1 MASANW
7 MKATTQ
13 KAGAMKKHLGQIERI
28 QGNHSNKDIDK
39 SLSVNNYSIGCS
51 DYAEA
56 LASMKRRTKEVDAV
70 IPPKR
75 IRKDRVTCCFIELP
89 CPRRLTQCG
98 QSDDFFKLAYDE
110 LCAFFGN
117 ENVHGGFVHK
127 DEVHRYVDKDKKMRV
142 SMEHMH
148 VLVSAYTPEKGING
162 KAFETKSR
170 LKTLNDNLDDM
181 CVKQFRVKLN
191 TKETPEHKSVE
202 RLKEETK
209 LRNDAFLLQCDV
221 NTLNVQKQKLSET
234 LDEFRKEYQEKSE
247 ELLKKNKEIRGRKYA
262 VTVQEDELIDKQN
275 QLQSDITQAKKW
287 LQNRSEELDKR
298 EVALNSRETAL
309 DGREAQ
315 LQADTAQVKKRL
327 QERSEELDKR
337 EVALNS
343 KETALNGRKAQLQ
356 ANTAKAEKRLQNRS
370 EELDKREVAL
380 NSKET
385 ALNGREAQLQAD
397 TAQAEKQ
404 LQERSA
410 KLSEREAALNDE
422 KIEIDSIREATKKG
436 YNDMVKKTMA
446 TFDKLDSEL
455 EEPKNKG
462 FFKKKQ
468 ETVVINK
475 QTADNMSLMRKEI
488 IPIMNK
494 FIKAPADLE
503 AERKELEE
511 KKEQFDELV
520 EQKVEQKFN
529 EEIFKFAKNYNL
541 LSNYLTFLD
550 LKYPKLG
557 INQFLEHDFRHM
569 QGAVKPKNGEEL
581 FARHQKQQEVRE
593 KLIEKELLRRKMED
607 RQKTIQ
613 RNDDFDFEL

>member
-13 KAGAMKKHLGQIERI
+13 KAGAMKKHLGQAERI

-56 LASMKRRTKEVDAV
+56 LASMKRRTKAVDAV

-181 CVKQFRVKLN
+181 CVKQFGVKFN

-247 ELLKKNKEIRGRKYA
+247 ELLKKNKEIRGRKHA
-262 VTVQEDELIDKQN
+262 ITVQEDELIDKQN

-309 DGREAQ
+309 NGREAQ
-315 LQADTAQVKKRL
+315 LKADTAQAEKQL

-337 EVALNS
+337 EIALNS
-343 KETALNGRKAQLQ
+343 KETALKGKETQLQ
-356 ANTAKAEKRLQNRS
+356 SDIAH
-370 EELDKREVAL
+370 
-380 NSKET
+380 
-385 ALNGREAQLQAD
+385 
-397 TAQAEKQ
+397 AEKQ

-494 FIKAPADLE
+494 FIKVPVDLE
-503 AERKELEE
+503 AERKKLEE

-520 EQKVEQKFN
+520 EQKFN
-529 EEIFKFAKNYNL
+529 EKVSKFAKNYNL
-541 LSNYLTFLD
+541 LGNYLTFLD

>member
-1 MASANW
+1 
-7 MKATTQ
+7 
-13 KAGAMKKHLGQIERI
+13 
-28 QGNHSNKDIDK
+28 
-39 SLSVNNYSIGCS
+39 
-51 DYAEA
+51 
-56 LASMKRRTKEVDAV
+56 
-70 IPPKR
+70 
-75 IRKDRVTCCFIELP
+75 
-89 CPRRLTQCG
+89 
-98 QSDDFFKLAYDE
+98 
-110 LCAFFGN
+110 
-117 ENVHGGFVHK
+117 
-127 DEVHRYVDKDKKMRV
+127 
-142 SMEHMH
+142 MEHMH

-181 CVKQFRVKLN
+181 CVKQFGVKLN

-287 LQNRSEELDKR
+287 
-298 EVALNSRETAL
+298 
-309 DGREAQ
+309 
-315 LQADTAQVKKRL
+315 
-327 QERSEELDKR
+327 
-337 EVALNS
+337 
-343 KETALNGRKAQLQ
+343 
-356 ANTAKAEKRLQNRS
+356 LQNRS

-593 KLIEKELLRRKMED
+593 KLIEKELLRRSMED

>member
-13 KAGAMKKHLGQIERI
+13 KAGAMKKHLGQTERI

-39 SLSVNNYSIGCS
+39 SLSINNYSIGCC

-148 VLVSAYTPEKGING
+148 VLVSAYTTEKGING

-181 CVKQFRVKLN
+181 CVKQFGVKLN

-298 EVALNSRETAL
+298 EVALNS
-309 DGREAQ
+309 
-315 LQADTAQVKKRL
+315 
-327 QERSEELDKR
+327 
-337 EVALNS
+337 
-343 KETALNGRKAQLQ
+343 KETALNGRK
-356 ANTAKAEKRLQNRS
+356 
-370 EELDKREVAL
+370 
-380 NSKET
+380 
-385 ALNGREAQLQAD
+385 AQLQAD

>member
-298 EVALNSRETAL
+298 EVALNS
-309 DGREAQ
+309 
-315 LQADTAQVKKRL
+315 
-327 QERSEELDKR
+327 
-337 EVALNS
+337 

-370 EELDKREVAL
+370 QELDKREVAL

>member
-13 KAGAMKKHLGQIERI
+13 KAGAMKKHLGQAERI

-39 SLSVNNYSIGCS
+39 SLSINNYSIGCC

-56 LASMKRRTKEVDAV
+56 LASMKRRTKAVDAV

-181 CVKQFRVKLN
+181 CVKQFGVKFN

-309 DGREAQ
+309 NGREAQ
-315 LQADTAQVKKRL
+315 LKADTAQAEKQL

-337 EVALNS
+337 EIALNS
-343 KETALNGRKAQLQ
+343 KETALKGKETQLQ
-356 ANTAKAEKRLQNRS
+356 SDIAH
-370 EELDKREVAL
+370 
-380 NSKET
+380 
-385 ALNGREAQLQAD
+385 
-397 TAQAEKQ
+397 AEKQ

-494 FIKAPADLE
+494 FIKVPVDLE
-503 AERKELEE
+503 AERKKLEE

-520 EQKVEQKFN
+520 EQKFN
-529 EEIFKFAKNYNL
+529 EKVSKFAKNYNL
-541 LSNYLTFLD
+541 LGNYLTFLD

-557 INQFLEHDFRHM
+557 INQFLNDDFRHM
-569 QGAVKPKNGEEL
+569 QGAAKPKNGEEL
-581 FARHQKQQEVRE
+581 FARHQTQQEVRE
-593 KLIEKELLRRKMED
+593 KLIEKELLRRNMED
-607 RQKTIQ
+607 RQKPIQ
-613 RNDDFDFEL
+613 RNNGIDFEL

>member
-181 CVKQFRVKLN
+181 CVKQFGVKLN

-287 LQNRSEELDKR
+287 
-298 EVALNSRETAL
+298 
-309 DGREAQ
+309 
-315 LQADTAQVKKRL
+315 
-327 QERSEELDKR
+327 
-337 EVALNS
+337 
-343 KETALNGRKAQLQ
+343 
-356 ANTAKAEKRLQNRS
+356 LQNRS

-593 KLIEKELLRRKMED
+593 KLIEKELLRRSMED

>member
-181 CVKQFRVKLN
+181 CVKQFGVKLN

-315 LQADTAQVKKRL
+315 LQADTAQVK
-327 QERSEELDKR
+327 
-337 EVALNS
+337 
-343 KETALNGRKAQLQ
+343 
-356 ANTAKAEKRLQNRS
+356 KRLQNRS

-593 KLIEKELLRRKMED
+593 KLIEKELLRRSMED

>member
-13 KAGAMKKHLGQIERI
+13 KAGAMKKHLGQTERI

-39 SLSVNNYSIGCS
+39 SLSINNYSIGCC

-181 CVKQFRVKLN
+181 CVKRFGVKLN

-287 LQNRSEELDKR
+287 
-298 EVALNSRETAL
+298 
-309 DGREAQ
+309 
-315 LQADTAQVKKRL
+315 
-327 QERSEELDKR
+327 
-337 EVALNS
+337 
-343 KETALNGRKAQLQ
+343 
-356 ANTAKAEKRLQNRS
+356 LQNRS

-520 EQKVEQKFN
+520 EQKFN

>member
-56 LASMKRRTKEVDAV
+56 LVSMKRRTKEVDAV

-202 RLKEETK
+202 RLKEETQ
-209 LRNDAFLLQCDV
+209 LRNDAFLLQRDV

-262 VTVQEDELIDKQN
+262 VTVREDELIDKQN

-287 LQNRSEELDKR
+287 LQNCSEKLDKREAAIIDRETALDGREAQLKADTAQAEKQQQERSEELDKR
-298 EVALNSRETAL
+298 EAAIIDRETAL

-315 LQADTAQVKKRL
+315 LQADTAQAEKQQ

-343 KETALNGRKAQLQ
+343 KETALIK
-356 ANTAKAEKRLQNRS
+356 EKEKIDRI
-370 EELDKREVAL
+370 K
-380 NSKET
+380 KET
-385 ALNGREAQLQAD
+385 
-397 TAQAEKQ
+397 KQ
-404 LQERSA
+404 
-410 KLSEREAALNDE
+410 
-422 KIEIDSIREATKKG
+422 G
-436 YNDMVKKTMA
+436 YDDMRVKVT
-446 TFDKLDSEL
+446 TIFDKLDSEF
-455 EEPKNKG
+455 EEAFTSKG
-462 FFKKKQ
+462 LFKKKK
-468 ETVVINK
+468 ETSEVSKNVINFVK
-475 QTADNMSLMRKEI
+475 KLRNDFLQT
-488 IPIMNK
+488 MNE
-494 FIKAPADLE
+494 FIEAPADLE

-613 RNDDFDFEL
+613 RNDDFDFER